1 MKLSRRSF
9 LQATGA
15 LALAAAVARMLSRRA
30 GRLKASVPAPG
41 AVGARRY
48 VMVVDLARC
57 DGCGACTEA
66 CNAFHFVP
74 PGQEWI
80 KVYRLKE
87 GEDAAPYWFPRPCM
101 QCDNPPCV
109 TVCPVSATYKRED
122 GIVIQD
128 NDRCIGCRFCIA
140 ACPYGARYFNW
151 AEPPHTPAELAATYS
166 VEMQYPHRKGV
177 VEKCVFCPSLVGKGE
192 IPACAQACPMG
203 AIWFGEEVED
213 VAANSQGQKARL
225 SLLLRQNAAYRYLEE
240 LGTEPRVYY
249 LPPRRRVYPEP
260 PEETVA

>member
-1 MKLSRRSF
+1 MKLSRRAF
-9 LQATGA
+9 LRSTAAFTV
-15 LALAAAVARMLSRRA
+15 AAARAATAPA
-30 GRLKASVPAPG
+30 GRGAST
-41 AVGARRY
+41 ARGSVATHRY
-48 VMVVDLARC
+48 VMVIDLARC

-87 GEDAAPYWFPRPCM
+87 GEGGAPYWFPRPCM

-128 NDRCIGCRFCIA
+128 NDRCIGCRFCLA

-151 AEPPHTPAELAATYS
+151 VEPPHSPAELAATYS

-177 VEKCVFCPSLVGKGE
+177 VEKCVFCPSLVSKGE

-203 AIWFGEEVED
+203 AIWFGDEVED
-213 VAANSQGQKARL
+213 VAANSQGQKMPL
-225 SLLLRQNAAYRYLEE
+225 SRLLRQNAAFRYLEE